1 MDLYDLQNEILVYIG
16 GLPCAYVFLCLVNT
30 SRLLE
35 DGIDGIIFG
44 YLPSPRQAICGNVE

>member
-1 MDLYDLQNEILVYIG
+1 MKFLSILEDY
-16 GLPCAYVFLCLVNT
+16 LVHT
-30 SRLLE
+30 YFYASRLLE